1 MTAFFRAVLTT
12 LILGGLA
19 LADMSAAPAR
29 AQDTNAGPSTDG
41 PTAMPATQTPAS
53 PAAQLLSNAINARIK
68 YLHDRLRITAEQ
80 ETLWAKVADAIGEN
94 MRDVAP
100 LLRERFRSSTSGSA
114 LDLLRAHEML
124 DKVQLDSIERFT
136 TVFDPLYAGLS
147 PGQQKIADA
156 LIREV
161 SVNTMIGGVPKFPA
175 VIGLPLAY
183 GFPIAPELPLLRHR
197 FGRFEHL
204 HGLIS
209 PGRPAIAGGHLGGFH
224 R

>member
-1 MTAFFRAVLTT
+1 MTASFRAVLTM
-12 LILGGLA
+12 LALGGLA
-19 LADMSAAPAR
+19 LAAMLAAPAR
-29 AQDTNAGPSTDG
+29 AQETNAGPSTDG
-41 PTAMPATQTPAS
+41 QIATPPPQAS
-53 PAAQLLSNAINARIK
+53 PAAQLLSDAIAARTK

-80 ETLWAKVADAIGEN
+80 ESLWAKVAEAVGEN

-100 LLRERFRSSTSGSA
+100 LLKERFRSRTSGSA
-114 LDLLRAHEML
+114 LDILRAHEML
-124 DKVQLDSIERFT
+124 DKVQLDSIEKFT
-136 TVFDPLYAGLS
+136 AVFDPLYAALS

-161 SVNTMIGGVPKFPA
+161 SVNTMVGGVPEFPA
-175 VIGLPLAY
+175 SVGLPLAY
-183 GFPIAPELPLLRHR
+183 WVPIGPETPLLHHR
-197 FGRFEHL
+197 LGRFEHL